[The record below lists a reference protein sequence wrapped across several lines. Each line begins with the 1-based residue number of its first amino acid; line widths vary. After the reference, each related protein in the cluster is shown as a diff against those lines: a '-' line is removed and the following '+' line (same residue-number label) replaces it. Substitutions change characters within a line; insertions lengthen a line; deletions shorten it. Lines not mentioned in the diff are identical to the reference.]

1 VKVFISSVRRGLEAE
16 RDCLPGL
23 ILAIGHA
30 PLRFEDFGSLSVP
43 SREAC
48 LRGVQE
54 ADVYVLLAGPAYG
67 VTWPDTGLSATH
79 EEYNA
84 AKASGIPRLMFRK
97 HGVDLESAQAAFVAE
112 VEAYSTGLFRNS
124 FVDAVD
130 LQPKVVRALRNLPA
144 TGLDSGWVPLGAPV
158 SVEWRDM
165 WKSPPGQRGG
175 SGAAE
180 IELHAAPVEP
190 VVLSA
195 RQLRDTSDA
204 LARRLR
210 TLGVVSQSASIDVD
224 SDSAAAWALM
234 TAPSRLGG
242 WDQLRP
248 EATLG
253 ARVSATGQRSV
264 WQQLPADS
272 MGSLLDPD
280 ELPGRFA
287 QLLRILGGVA
297 PPGNSPWA
305 LGIGLR
311 PSTFM
316 SVGPISSLG
325 HRQSATGAS
334 IDRQSVHIEPDEA
347 VGPGA
352 LDRGADDVGLV
363 LTRTLLESFQ
373 RR

>member
-1 VKVFISSVRRGLEAE
+1 MKVFISSVRRGLEAE

-23 ILAIGHA
+23 ILAIGHE
-30 PLRFEDFGSLSVP
+30 PLRFEDFGSLPVP

-48 LRGVQE
+48 LRGVQA
-54 ADVYVLLAGPAYG
+54 ADVYVLLAGPTYG
-67 VTWPDTGLSATH
+67 DPWPDTGLSATH
-79 EEYNA
+79 EEYNTA
-84 AKASGIPRLMFRK
+84 RARGIPRLMFRK
-97 HGVDLESAQAAFVAE
+97 QGIDLESAQATFVAE
-112 VEAYSTGLFRNS
+112 VEAYSTGLFRDS
-124 FVDAVD
+124 FVDAID

-144 TGLDSGWVPLGAPV
+144 TGLDSGWAPLGAPV
-158 SVEWRDM
+158 GVEWQDM
-165 WKSPPGQRGG
+165 WKSPPSQRSAG
-175 SGAAE
+175 GAAE
-180 IELHAAPVEP
+180 IELHAVPVEP

-195 RQLRDTSDA
+195 RQLRDTSDG

-210 TLGVVSQSASIDVD
+210 ALGVVSNSASIDVG

-234 TAPSRLGG
+234 AAPSRLGG

-253 ARVSATGQRSV
+253 VRVSATGQRSV

-272 MGSLLDPD
+272 MGSLLDPHD
-280 ELPGRFA
+280 LPSRFA
-287 QLLRILGGVA
+287 KLLRLLGAVAPLGGL
-297 PPGNSPWA
+297 PWA

-316 SVGPISSLG
+316 SIGPISSLG
-325 HRQSATGAS
+325 QRQSATGAS
-334 IDRQSVHIEPDEA
+334 IDRKSVHIEPDEA

-352 LDRGADDVGLV
+352 LDTGADDVGLV
-363 LTRTLLESFQ
+363 LARALLESFQ

>member
-1 VKVFISSVRRGLEAE
+1 MKVFISSVRRGLEAE

-23 ILAIGHA
+23 ILAIGHE
-30 PLRFEDFGSLSVP
+30 PLRFEDFGSLPVP

-48 LRGVQE
+48 LRGVQA

-67 VTWPDTGLSATH
+67 DTWPDTGLSATH

-84 AKASGIPRLMFRK
+84 ARARGIPRLMFRK
-97 HGVDLESAQAAFVAE
+97 QGVDLESAQAAFVAE
-112 VEAYSTGLFRNS
+112 AEAYSTGLFRDS
-124 FVDAVD
+124 FEDAVD
-130 LQPKVVRALRNLPA
+130 LQPKVVRALRNLRA
-144 TGLDSGWVPLGAPV
+144 TELESGWVPLEAPV
-158 SVEWRDM
+158 SVEWRDL
-165 WKSPPGQRGG
+165 WESPPGLGG
-175 SGAAE
+175 GAGAAE
-180 IELHAAPVEP
+180 IELYAVPVEP
-190 VVLSA
+190 VVLST
-195 RQLRDTSDA
+195 RQLRDMSDA

-210 TLGVVSQSASIDVD
+210 SLGVVPNSASIDVG
-224 SDSAAAWALM
+224 SDSAAAWTLM
-234 TAPSRLGG
+234 TAPGRLGG

-248 EATLG
+248 EAILG
-253 ARVSATGQRSV
+253 VRVSATGQRSV

-280 ELPGRFA
+280 ELPGQFA
-287 QLLRILGGVA
+287 KLLRILGGVA
-297 PPGNSPWA
+297 PMGGSPWA

-316 SVGPISSLG
+316 SVGPTSSLG

-334 IDRQSVHIEPDEA
+334 IDRKSVHIEPDEA

-352 LDRGADDVGLV
+352 LDTGADDVGFV
-363 LTRTLLESFQ
+363 LSRTLLESFQ